1 MLKEGYMEGVEDGS
15 ICCVPEAI
23 GLGVRRITYKDAG
36 MGAVVDLRVVGL
48 NQGEGT
54 AANFAEVG

>member
-1 MLKEGYMEGVEDGS
+1 MEGVEDGS
-15 ICCVPEAI
+15 IRSVPEAI

-36 MGAVVDLRVVGL
+36 TGAAIDLRVVCL

-54 AANFAEVG
+54 AANFTEVG